1 MEQSP
6 NIKTP
11 DLLDTTDCL
20 EAIDAIRSMKNFL
33 FVIIILCLLMT
44 GVVFCLD
51 RTDRIDRTG
60 CTACAVCPMNPAA
73 ACCAAAMRIPMQ
85 PPAVKAANTN
95 EPIRAV
101 AQTVAEPNAAAKAS
115 ESKKQLPAIL
125 QFRPACWHIAMALKA
140 CNFILVLAAAMYC
153 LTLLMSLKIS
163 LAGRL
168 GGISHI
174 SRAFFISLFALVILL
189 PWQVLLP
196 GVAAGAIF
204 LPCELL
210 CQWHTK
216 AQTSTFWLTMCYLRF
231 AGLWVVV
238 LVLFIAAQMRS
249 SKWTKATLRRL
260 GLVR

>member
-73 ACCAAAMRIPMQ
+73 ACCAAAMQASTQ
-85 PPAVKAANTN
+85 PNPQIAGAGD
-95 EPIRAV
+95 PIRAV
-101 AQTVAEPNAAAKAS
+101 AQSVAEPNAAAKVS
-115 ESKKQLPAIL
+115 KSKKQLPAIL
-125 QFRPACWHIAMALKA
+125 QFRPACQHVALALKA

-216 AQTSTFWLTMCYLRF
+216 ASTFWLTMCYLRF

-249 SKWTKATLRRL
+249 RKWTKATLRRL